1 MNRVKKNDSSI
12 IWLKILRNALF
23 AVLGSMLLIVAA
35 AFMLQQQLVGIDSIS
50 IINPIIKVLAAFLSG
65 FMSVRL
71 TEKRSWLYGAIG
83 GMIYMVLSSA
93 LFSVLAGE
101 FNLGTGMLIDI
112 VMCGFAGLMS
122 GIIHQVRK

>member
-1 MNRVKKNDSSI
+1 MNRMKKNGTSI

-50 IINPIIKVLAAFLSG
+50 VINPVIKVLAAFFSG
-65 FMSVRL
+65 LMSVRL

-101 FNLGTGMLIDI
+101 FNLGIGMLIDI